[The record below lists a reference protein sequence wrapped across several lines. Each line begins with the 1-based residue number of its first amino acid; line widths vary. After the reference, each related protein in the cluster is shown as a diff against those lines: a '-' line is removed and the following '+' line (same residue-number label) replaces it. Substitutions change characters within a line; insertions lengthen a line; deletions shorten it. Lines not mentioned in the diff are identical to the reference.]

1 MHSRK
6 ETMTDKTV
14 GRVEASSLL
23 GVTVRYIDTLRSQ
36 KALRWHHSG
45 LKVCINLDDVL
56 ALKTKRAA

>member
-1 MHSRK
+1 
-6 ETMTDKTV
+6 MTDKTV
-14 GRVEASSLL
+14 GRAEASSLL